1 MKVFISH
8 SLEDRNIVS
17 TLKSNLAL
25 ANIQAY
31 IAEEDYQ
38 PGTDI
43 WEKVK
48 RNIDDSNVVIAIL
61 TRDGSRYSYVNQEIG
76 YASSKP
82 DKQIIPIVEDDVKPV
97 GALEGMEYI
106 RFNRLSPLNAFDIAT
121 QYLERHKTQ
130 SNDIV
135 SLIITI
141 IFFAFILSILSKK

>member
-8 SLEDRNIVS
+8 SLEDRNIIS
-17 TLKSNLAL
+17 ALKINLAL

-31 IAEEDYQ
+31 IPEEDYQ
-38 PGTDI
+38 QGPDI

-61 TRDGSRYSYVNQEIG
+61 TRDGSRYSYVDQEIG
-76 YASSKP
+76 YASSNH
-82 DKQIIPIVEDDVKPV
+82 KQIIPIVEDDVKPV

-106 RFNRLSPLNAFDIAT
+106 RFNRLGPLNAFDIAA
-121 QYLERHKTQ
+121 QYLERHKIQ
-130 SNDIV
+130 SKDIV

-141 IFFAFILSILSKK
+141 IFFTFILSILSKK